1 MQKRRQNNRQKI
13 PLTVLEKTGGSLTD
27 QIFSA
32 LRERIV
38 TGQIRPNE
46 RLIELE
52 IAKGFGSSRTPVREA
67 FRMLQSAG
75 YVSTLLSGRQ
85 VAVTDYSSGKL
96 EKLFEIREALE
107 TMAIKLACQ
116 WISEEQIKKA
126 EEYYRRS
133 VEAFNNHDI
142 EQSVE
147 LDYTFH
153 DTIYAAC
160 GNEDLLSL
168 VRTHRYQYATSWVV
182 SMFAPRDWARQIK
195 QHGQILEAVRERN
208 ALKAE
213 RRTRKHLRTSLRIA
227 WPLRL

>member
-1 MQKRRQNNRQKI
+1 MQNRRQNNRQRF
-13 PLTVLEKTGGSLTD
+13 PPTVLEKTGGSFTD
-27 QIFSA
+27 QIFSI

-46 RLIELE
+46 RLIESE
-52 IAKGFGSSRTPVREA
+52 IAEGFGSSRTPVREA
-67 FRMLQSAG
+67 FRLLQSTG

-96 EKLFEIREALE
+96 ERLFQIREALE
-107 TMAIKLACQ
+107 TMAIKMACQ
-116 WISEEQIKKA
+116 WISEEQIKKT

-133 VEAFNNHDI
+133 VEAFNSHDI
-142 EQSVE
+142 EQSIE
-147 LDYTFH
+147 LDYIFH

-160 GNEDLLSL
+160 GNEELLSL
-168 VRTHRYQYATSWVV
+168 VRTHRYQYAARWVV
-182 SMFAPRDWARQIK
+182 SMFISRDWASQIK

-227 WPLRL
+227 WPQRL

>member
-1 MQKRRQNNRQKI
+1 MQKRRQNNRQEI

-27 QIFSA
+27 QVFST

-46 RLIELE
+46 RLIESE

-75 YVSTLLSGRQ
+75 YVTTLLSGRQ

-116 WISEEQIKKA
+116 CISEKEIKKA

-147 LDYTFH
+147 LDY
-153 DTIYAAC
+153 
-160 GNEDLLSL
+160 
-168 VRTHRYQYATSWVV
+168 RWVV
-182 SMFAPRDWARQIK
+182 SMYISRDWARQIK
-195 QHGQILEAVRERN
+195 QHGQILEAVRGRN